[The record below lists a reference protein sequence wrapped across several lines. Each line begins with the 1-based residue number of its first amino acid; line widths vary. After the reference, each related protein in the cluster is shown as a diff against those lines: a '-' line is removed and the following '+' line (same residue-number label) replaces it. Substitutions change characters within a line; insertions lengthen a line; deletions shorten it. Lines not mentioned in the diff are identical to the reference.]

1 MKKTHSYAFMA
12 LLMALEIILTR
23 FVQIPFTFLGGF
35 VDKISLGFL
44 PVALA
49 GSLFGIGGG
58 ALVGG
63 LADILRAVIFP
74 QGGVI
79 NPLFTITAALRGGV
93 YGAFYKNGMS
103 FVKILISTAIIFVI
117 NVLLVGFFISISY
130 GNPYYTVII
139 TRLPTSAVQ
148 SLVQLLIL
156 CFVGNPIERKLRY
169 VRK

>member
-1 MKKTHSYAFMA
+1 MA

-44 PVALA
+44 PVALSGA
-49 GSLFGIGGG
+49 LFGISGGTIVG
-58 ALVGG
+58 A
-63 LADILRAVIFP
+63 LADIIRAIIFP

-93 YGAFYKNGMS
+93 YGAFYKSGMS
-103 FVKILISTAIIFVI
+103 FFKVLISSLLIFLI
-117 NVLLVGFFISISY
+117 NVFLVGFFISISY
-130 GNPYYTVII
+130 GNPYKAVLI

-148 SLVQLLIL
+148 SVVQLIVLSL
-156 CFVGNPIERKLRY
+156 VGSPIERKLRY